1 MNIDLLNKNKLFREA
16 YKNFRQTSERHDY
29 ISAKKYKEEADR
41 LYKEIEEIEKSI
53 INRKKGEQGDL
64 F

>member
-1 MNIDLLNKNKLFREA
+1 MNELLNKNKLFREA
-16 YKNFRQTSERHDY
+16 YNKFRQTSERHDY

-41 LYKEIEEIEKSI
+41 LYQEIEEIEKSI
-53 INRKKGEQGDL
+53 VDRERGEQKGL